1 MADLKNIATRD
12 SYGAALLELADAGHD
27 DIVAFDADLS
37 ASTRTEIFAKKYPER
52 FFEFLSLFDV
62 AGGPRL

>member
-27 DIVAFDADLS
+27 GIVAFDADLS
-37 ASTRTEIFAKKYPER
+37 ASTRTEIFATHYPVP
-52 FFEFLSLFDV
+52 FF
-62 AGGPRL
+62 